1 MRRVTSTASTSLR
14 AIYIVMAQK
23 SVAHIVYIVLERR
36 VGAISLA
43 LETESDTQ
51 TPGIGLPADEA
62 ATRART

>member
-1 MRRVTSTASTSLR
+1 
-14 AIYIVMAQK
+14 MAQK